1 MKESTSRKAHST
13 SGILPTSAPSW
24 SDTTDIQ
31 SAGVL
36 QDQESSAV
44 SQPNSGTWPDTMQVF
59 EFWEI
64 FAGCGKL
71 SSCLQSEGFTIL
83 PVDSDDMEH
92 TPLVPIFF
100 ADLREP
106 AAQHQLLERIKTTP
120 PVGMHLAMLCGTG
133 SRAREQPISATK
145 RKIGVPQLPPL
156 RSADYPMGLPHL
168 KPFHQAKID
177 SANTLLRFVVELLFL
192 AFQLSVHV
200 VLENPERSWIWAA
213 LTF

>member
-1 MKESTSRKAHST
+1 MYPQLTVSKRAIGSRKPTQYLVCGGDATGVKESTSRKAHST

-36 QDQESSAV
+36 QDQQSSAV
-44 SQPNSGTWPDTMQVF
+44 SQSNSGTWPDTMQVF

-83 PVDSDDMEH
+83 PVDSNDMEH

-120 PVGMHLAMLCGTG
+120 PVGMHLAMHRVQ
-133 SRAREQPISATK
+133 SS
-145 RKIGVPQLPPL
+145 
-156 RSADYPMGLPHL
+156 
-168 KPFHQAKID
+168 
-177 SANTLLRFVVELLFL
+177 
-192 AFQLSVHV
+192 
-200 VLENPERSWIWAA
+200 
-213 LTF
+213 